1 MAIPAELQRQPALAP
16 VPTRTAS
23 AAAFEDPSAS
33 FDPSAAFEPAARF
46 PHRFDGLSTGPQD
59 VGIDAE
65 GDADSELE
73 PAAPEA
79 ESTLNADS
87 PSEERLLRRPWG
99 RRETSSDEGGETGR
113 RLERLDR
120 DVEGEEPADG
130 ESPATP
136 LNRHLLASGE
146 PGSAS
151 PPGGSGTTTATAPRT
166 GSGESL
172 GGVGSPMESSGEV
185 RAATA
190 EENREFVDIANEF
203 IQRGGERY
211 LPAVTG
217 IDATT
222 HKPIIGTP
230 PINREQLI
238 RQLDGWKATVEQCL
252 RIIRDALG
260 GDTALDQSIRQT
272 YRDAVGAAVTAA
284 GEHQSRSRHELYE
297 EHHERILEFAWPQA
311 TQDPDGNV
319 LSDTLTAAERSN
331 IRVVTTGI
339 SLTSIDTYFAA
350 NAVPVALPTNTT
362 LRFGGAI
369 PKELKAG
376 IGSIA
381 GTLASITDGLEL
393 NTTLTL
399 GLDLGR
405 VGGDYA
411 AYRFT
416 RVEHPAQAGQAAT
429 QEILVEHLGNIGLER
444 MTNDQATAQ
453 LERFNR
459 LNLQLGSGWGVDPN
473 WDTNLELQALLRGI
487 SALPDADLTRIPGL
501 TIDRAG
507 ASSIDAS
514 RAGEYNIANHTVSL
528 FDGAFSSSLTRF
540 GTPGAS
546 FADTTSFTIRHEIGH
561 ALDQVSLRTAMA
573 TANTTANALNAQV
586 ARQSAEFGDLETSPG
601 RFTIPPDRRAAWDA
615 LQADI
620 TTART
625 ASTAAATARDN
636 ARSLAGGRWE
646 LQPGTQ
652 NRTLVPGPVAAGSNA
667 FRLAA
672 QQDGVRITEYSDQ
685 SWLEYFAEAYALFR
699 SAPGD
704 LQRLRPHVYDYMLV
718 TFP

>member
-1 MAIPAELQRQPALAP
+1 MAIPAELQRQPAIAP
-16 VPTRTAS
+16 VPTRSATAT
-23 AAAFEDPSAS
+23 AFEDPSAS
-33 FDPSAAFEPAARF
+33 FDPSTAFEPAARF
-46 PHRFDGLSTGPQD
+46 PHQFEGLSTGPQD
-59 VGIDAE
+59 LDNDAE
-65 GDADSELE
+65 GDANSELE
-73 PAAPEA
+73 PAAPEPESSRDA
-79 ESTLNADS
+79 ES
-87 PSEERLLRRPWG
+87 PSDDRLLRRPLG
-99 RRETSSDEGGETGR
+99 RRETSSGEGGDTGR

-120 DVEGEEPADG
+120 DVEGEEPANG

-151 PPGGSGTTTATAPRT
+151 PPGGSGTTTTTAPRT

-222 HKPIIGTP
+222 RQPILGTP
-230 PINREQLI
+230 PINRDQLI

-252 RIIRDALG
+252 RIIQESLGADA
-260 GDTALDQSIRQT
+260 ALDQTIRQT
-272 YRDAVGAAVTAA
+272 YRDAVDAAVTAA
-284 GEHQSRSRHELYE
+284 GKHQSLSRHQVYE
-297 EHHERILEFAWPQA
+297 EHHGRILEFAWPQA
-311 TQDPDGNV
+311 TQDPNGND
-319 LSDTLTAAERSN
+319 LSDTLTAAERSS

-350 NAVPVALPTNTT
+350 NATPVVLPTGTT

-369 PKELKAG
+369 PLTLRAG
-376 IGSIA
+376 LQNIA
-381 GTLASITDGLEL
+381 GTLSGITDGLEL

-416 RVEHPAQAGQAAT
+416 RVEHPAQAGQPAT

-444 MTNDQATAQ
+444 MTTDQATEQRA
-453 LERFNR
+453 RFSR
-459 LNLQLGSGWGVDPN
+459 LSLSLGSGWGADPN

-487 SALPDADLTRIPGL
+487 SAIPDADFTRIPGL
-501 TIDRAG
+501 KVDRASS
-507 ASSIDAS
+507 SSIDAS
-514 RAGEYNIANHTVSL
+514 RAGEYNIATHTISL
-528 FDGAFSSSLTRF
+528 FDNAFHSSLTRF

-573 TANTTANALNAQV
+573 SANTTANALNAQV

-625 ASTAAATARDN
+625 ASTTAATGRDR

-704 LQRLRPHVYDYMLV
+704 LRRLRPHVYDYMLV